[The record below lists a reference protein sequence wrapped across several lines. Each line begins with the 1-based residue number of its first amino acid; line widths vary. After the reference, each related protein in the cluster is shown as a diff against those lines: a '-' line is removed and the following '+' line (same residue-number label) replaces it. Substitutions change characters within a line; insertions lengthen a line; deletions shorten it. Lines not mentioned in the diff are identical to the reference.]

1 MPGSSIGERSSQ
13 RRAFAGVAT
22 GGFIEGDGLA
32 VLHDGERV
40 LPETQVTDR
49 GEADVAGG
57 SGVTIENVTVNAN
70 DAQGGRRAGKAFRDE
85 LRRFNI

>member
-1 MPGSSIGERSSQ
+1 MPGSTISERGSQ

-32 VLHDGERV
+32 VLHEGERV

-49 GEADVAGG
+49 GEADVASG
-57 SGVTIENVTVNAN
+57 SGVTIEQLTVNAN